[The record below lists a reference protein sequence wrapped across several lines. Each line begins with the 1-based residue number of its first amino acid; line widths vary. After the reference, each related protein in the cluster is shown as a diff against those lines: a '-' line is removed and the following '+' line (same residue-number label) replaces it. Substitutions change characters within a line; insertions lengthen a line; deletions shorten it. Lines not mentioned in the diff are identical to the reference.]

1 MKVIHALFIVLLSLT
16 ACSQPKI
23 DKYNSIIDRTT
34 RIEITFKD
42 SARKVEFD
50 KKQVEIFKDIL
61 KRNIEPEIQR
71 KFIADAQIDLYE
83 KDGRI
88 GFLMITDNE
97 TKPFVNFGSD
107 NLNFGFHLTYGIGMY
122 LNENK

>member
-1 MKVIHALFIVLLSLT
+1 MKVIHKLFIVFLSLT

-42 SARKVEFD
+42 SARKIELD
-50 KKQVEIFKDIL
+50 KKQVEMFKDIL

-71 KFIADAQIDLYE
+71 KFIADAQVNLYE
-83 KDGRI
+83 NDGRI
-88 GFLMITDNE
+88 GFLMLTDNE
-97 TKPFVNFGSD
+97 TKPFVNFGSE
-107 NLNFGFHLTYGIGMY
+107 NLNFGFPMTYGIGMY
-122 LNENK
+122 LNQNK